1 MIGDPMAEKFDKSGP
16 DSGKKFQKKQPD
28 KEADLRAHS
37 ATLADPMRAMPQ
49 SADAEKGVLGSIFV
63 DPNSVLSNEVEKL
76 KPDYFHM
83 PAHRELFTVLVEM
96 WDKSQPIDLV
106 TLTQECADRKVLD
119 KVGGAAFLADMATFV
134 PSAANARYYVEILR
148 EKFLLRQIIS
158 TTTECAAM
166 AYEGSEDVEGLIDHV
181 EKTIF
186 SIAGDR
192 YRNSIRTMQEEVMEA
207 IDMIEKLYEN
217 RGQLTG
223 LPTGFKDL
231 DGMTSGLHPA
241 EMFVIAAR
249 PSMGKTAF
257 AMNIVEHVAL
267 EAGKAV
273 GVFSLEMSTQ
283 QLVQRLLCS
292 VARVNL
298 KTARDGFLS
307 AGDFPKLT
315 NAAAKLSKADILIDD
330 SAGLTILELRAKAR
344 RMKAQK
350 DISLIVV
357 DYLQLLKSASK
368 RAQENRQ
375 LEIAEVSNGIKALA
389 KELAIP
395 IIVLAQ
401 LNRNPDARAGGKP
414 RMSDLRESGSI
425 EQDADII
432 GLLVRKEVYNTDD
445 DEAGD
450 NSGEA
455 ELIIAKQRNGPIG
468 DVALT
473 FLKEFTRFVDRAYEP
488 RGGGSGGD

>member
-1 MIGDPMAEKFDKSGP
+1 MAQNSDKAGF
-16 DSGKKFQKKQPD
+16 DSGKDFKKKRPD

-49 SADAEKGVLGSIFV
+49 SSDAEKGVLGSIFV
-63 DPNSVLSNEVEKL
+63 DPNAVLSNEVEKL
-76 KPDYFHM
+76 KGEYFHM

-166 AYEGSEDVEGLIDHV
+166 AYDGSEDVEGLIDHV

-192 YRNSIRTMQEEVMEA
+192 YRSSIRTMQEEVMEA

-223 LPTGFKDL
+223 LSTGFKDL

-257 AMNIVEHVAL
+257 AMNVVEHVAL
-267 EAGKAV
+267 AEGKAV

-292 VARVNL
+292 VAKVNL

-357 DYLQLLKSASK
+357 DYLQLLKSPSK

-432 GLLVRKEVYNTDD
+432 GLLVRAEVYKTDD

-468 DVALT
+468 EVQLT

-488 RGGGSGGD
+488 RGGGGAGE